1 MNKYTEDDV
10 DCLLI
15 GCLAVCSLCWIRLT
29 YSPFA
34 CKCVEI
40 NCNLQQQRIKLQKWG
55 DYFAF
60 RPDVCSASYYS
71 SQGKVW
77 VSTARTN
84 KFCSPFACCR
94 HVFVCPNSAACFTGL
109 TGPPDLFKWRIAWQ
123 VLDEWGRIDQL
134 FGFVIWCGLFFFSTT
149 NCFSSSSNECLNSI
163 KSPMRIIRM
172 LHHHTQQMKMNR
184 KKKNCEHIFWC
195 RSSEKL
201 RSPSFI
207 YSTHRNT
214 NQSHFK
220 LIFFF
225 QLCTFTRNP

>member
-1 MNKYTEDDV
+1 MRWNK
-10 DCLLI
+10 
-15 GCLAVCSLCWIRLT
+15 
-29 YSPFA
+29 
-34 CKCVEI
+34 
-40 NCNLQQQRIKLQKWG
+40 LQSTAAENKVASKLQKWG

-201 RSPSFI
+201 RSPLFI